1 MRFIKEDRMKVAFRI
16 YPLPNGKAYTE
27 EDVKTL
33 KDVEELF
40 DYCQIYEAT
49 ISKEGWN
56 YLVETFG
63 MEGLY
68 EADKKSG
75 WFNSESFEEFVCDI
89 ENEKNTNL

>member
-1 MRFIKEDRMKVAFRI
+1 MKVAFRI

-63 MEGLY
+63 MEIL
-68 EADKKSG
+68 SLRFFCF
-75 WFNSESFEEFVCDI
+75 WRRITPFSFSFWRQGKCI
-89 ENEKNTNL
+89 SQSTSAW